1 MRAYPD
7 RGARNVLIKIKDT
20 GCGIPRD
27 ELPSLLVPFK
37 QANMSSGRKYGGTGL
52 GLSIAH
58 QLVESHGGSLDI
70 ESREGEGTVV
80 SIKLPVLQAETRTSL
95 EQKFREAYVAS
106 GYDYGQL
113 ISPDVAK
120 AEGRRNVVFSSNAG
134 ITQASRNSTN
144 SATRH
149 SMEMDGAVI
158 EQYDWNETN
167 SGEYDADGVRTNS
180 KRRSRERPHSIDE
193 EEEDRYGVSAAAS
206 GLAGPPPMA
215 VALVSSL
222 YSSTGSEKM
231 AKVLQQQQQQQQ
243 VQPTK
248 GRSNPNIDILG
259 LDSPTVQ
266 RVKSS
271 SHPTTNPSQLSSI
284 EELEMQLLHAQ
295 AALEMAQLTEEAQRS
310 PLLPSIMPPP
320 SLPVPASAELE
331 AYNKA
336 VANQKEGDDVLEE
349 YAGNWHKAP
358 QFGDEYDEKA
368 KDYYA
373 YDNRMSYEYR
383 PSMDFS
389 ADAWKSPSNG
399 SGSSSKV
406 GSVLKTAVRK
416 SIDMMRFRSSTPSP
430 GSSSPGGAAAAQAKK
445 ASTLKDKFFGVAT
458 VTDSRTSWE
467 VTRKVE

>member
-1 MRAYPD
+1 VRAYPD

-95 EQKFREAYVAS
+95 EQKFKEAYVAS
-106 GYDYGQL
+106 GYDYDQL
-113 ISPDVAK
+113 ICPDVAK
-120 AEGRRNVVFSSNAG
+120 AEGRRNVVFSTSAG
-134 ITQASRNSTN
+134 MAQSRSSTAS
-144 SATRH
+144 ARH
-149 SMEMDGAVI
+149 SMEMDSAVI
-158 EQYDWNETN
+158 EQYNWTEHN
-167 SGEYDADGVRTNS
+167 SGEYEADGNGKS
-180 KRRSRERPHSIDE
+180 KRRSKDRPPSI

-206 GLAGPPPMA
+206 GMAGPPPMA
-215 VALVSSL
+215 VALFSSL
-222 YSSTGSEKM
+222 YASTGSEKL
-231 AKVLQQQQQQQQ
+231 AKILQA
-243 VQPTK
+243 P
-248 GRSNPNIDILG
+248 LG
-259 LDSPTVQ
+259 KSMPQLNMDLPGMNASAIS

-271 SHPTTNPSQLSSI
+271 NPATPAQMSSI
-284 EELEMQLLHAQ
+284 EELEMQLLQAQ
-295 AALEMAQLTEEAQRS
+295 AALEMAQLTEEGHVS
-310 PLLPSIMPPP
+310 PPLP
-320 SLPVPASAELE
+320 PVASALSEHGPLPPELD

-336 VANQKEGDDVLEE
+336 VANQKEDDDVLEE
-349 YAGNWHKAP
+349 YAGKWHKAP
-358 QFGDEYDEKA
+358 QFGDDYDDKA

-389 ADAWKSPSNG
+389 PDAWKSPSTPNG
-399 SGSSSKV
+399 KSSKM
-406 GSVLKTAVRK
+406 GSVLKSAVRK
-416 SIDMMRFRSSTPSP
+416 SIDMMRFRPSP
-430 GSSSPGGAAAAQAKK
+430 SLASSSPGGAAASQAKK
-445 ASTLKDKFFGVAT
+445 ANALKDKFFGVAT

-467 VTRKVE
+467 VTRKVD